1 MRMKKMAMSPL
12 IALVATLSCMV
23 QPAGAQSA
31 GNNMAFS
38 GRLVAEACALSPES
52 EKVQLNFFAV
62 PDKNLYRD
70 GRTPGRPI
78 TLRLLNCD
86 ISHGN
91 NSLSIYFDGPESN
104 KLPGFLALDSDGIN
118 GVAIGLETPQG
129 NPLPLKAQNAI
140 GRVTAGANDIQFMAY
155 LQGEQEA
162 LENHQIGRGEIKHAT
177 LTFTLSYD

>member
-1 MRMKKMAMSPL
+1 MRTKTMAASGL
-12 IALVATLSCMV
+12 ILLAAGLSCMA
-23 QPAGAQSA
+23 QPAGAQPA

-38 GRLVAEACALSPES
+38 GRLVAEACTLSPES

-78 TLRLLNCD
+78 TLRLVDCD
-86 ISHGN
+86 ISQGN
-91 NSLSIYFDGPESN
+91 NSLTIYFDGPESS
-104 KLPGFLALDSDGIN
+104 KLPGLLALDSDGIA
-118 GVAIGLETPQG
+118 GVAIGLETPEG
-129 NPLPLKAQNAI
+129 NPLPLKAKNAI

-162 LENHQIGRGEIKHAT
+162 LENHKIGRGEIKHAT